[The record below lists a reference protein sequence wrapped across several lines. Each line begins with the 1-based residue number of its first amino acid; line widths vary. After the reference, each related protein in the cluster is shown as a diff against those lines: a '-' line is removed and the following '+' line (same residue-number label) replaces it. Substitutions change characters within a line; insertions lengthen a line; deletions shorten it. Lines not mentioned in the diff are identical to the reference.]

1 MEDTECSGHPPNAEP
16 ALRAIAMP
24 ADANP
29 HGDIFGGW
37 LLSQMDLAG
46 GTAATRRAKGRTV
59 TVAVTAMTFHRPVF
73 IGDEVTCYA
82 TIIKVGRTSITVKSR
97 ELGSPRHRRRA
108 DRGDRRYFQLRGGR
122 RRPQA
127 VPGAARRLSVTHPRR
142 HGRACPGHP
151 RLCSRKRR
159 GCPAQGR
166 A

>member
-1 MEDTECSGHPPNAEP
+1 MPASDTRDRLPQTEP
-16 ALRAIAMP
+16 TLRAIAMP

-82 TIIKVGRTSITVKSR
+82 QINKVGNTSITVKVESWVR
-97 ELGSPRHRRRA
+97 RGIGGEQIEVTEGIFTYGAVGS
-108 DRGDRRYFQLRGGR
+108 DRR
-122 RRPQA
+122 PCP
-127 VPGAARRLSVTHPRR
+127 VPPES
-142 HGRACPGHP
+142 
-151 RLCSRKRR
+151 
-159 GCPAQGR
+159 
-166 A
+166 